1 MERWV
6 RGFGALFIVAATLWV
21 FFTGFAAI
29 RSPDDIEGL
38 RTVVELSAVTGAT
51 ALASFGATIVC
62 LAVQWSQR
70 LSRTDPSNLW
80 HEPRD
85 TR

>member
-1 MERWV
+1 
-6 RGFGALFIVAATLWV
+6 
-21 FFTGFAAI
+21 
-29 RSPDDIEGL
+29 
-38 RTVVELSAVTGAT
+38 VELSAVTGAT
-51 ALASFGATIVC
+51 ALANFGATIVC

-80 HEPRD
+80 REPRD